1 VAEVIKKLIF
11 PVLFAIIAFFTAPLL
26 GPEINGATTFFLVA
40 VGIGLGVMLDIFL
53 FKKNNNNTNVKDEN
67 KSN

>member
-1 VAEVIKKLIF
+1 MIKKFIF
-11 PVLFAIIAFFTAPLL
+11 PVLFAIIAFFAAPLL

-40 VGIGLGVMLDIFL
+40 IGIGLGVMLNIFL
-53 FKKNNNNTNVKDEN
+53 FKKKDSNVNNKN

>member
-1 VAEVIKKLIF
+1 MIKKFIL
-11 PVLFAIIAFFTAPLL
+11 PVLFAVIAFFLAPLL

-40 VGIGLGVMLDIFL
+40 VGIGLGIMLNLFI
-53 FKKNNNNTNVKDEN
+53 FKKKPNDN

>member
-1 VAEVIKKLIF
+1 MIKKFIL
-11 PVLFAIIAFFTAPLL
+11 PVLFAVIAFFLTPLL

-40 VGIGLGVMLDIFL
+40 VGIGLGIMLNLFI
-53 FKKNNNNTNVKDEN
+53 FKKKPNDN

>member
-1 VAEVIKKLIF
+1 MIKKFIL
-11 PVLFAIIAFFTAPLL
+11 PVLLAIIAFFAAPLL

-40 VGIGLGVMLDIFL
+40 VGVGLGVMLNIFL
-53 FKKNNNNTNVKDEN
+53 FKKKDSNVDTKN